1 MPINSDREANLFGTI
16 RFQDLA
22 TIAWSSQEVEDGKD
36 AIQTRKPDGL
46 ILLSQKYAGA
56 VR

>member
-22 TIAWSSQEVEDGKD
+22 TIAWSSQAVEDDKD